1 MFKSLFTFLKSLF
14 TTVEDLTGVVDNAVA
29 FALLHT
35 ESWVDE
41 ALVENQKKVEA
52 LGVDPEYK
60 ATKLAALRKSQQH
73 NS

>member
-14 TTVEDLTGVVDNAVA
+14 TSAEDLTGVLDNGVN

-41 ALVENQKKVEA
+41 ALAENQKKAEA
-52 LGVDPEYK
+52 LNIDQEYK
-60 ATKLAALRKSQQH
+60 AAKLKAIRKSQQH
-73 NS
+73 S

>member
-14 TTVEDLTGVVDNAVA
+14 ATAEDLTGIVDNATN

-41 ALVENQKKVEA
+41 ALAENQRKAEE
-52 LGVDPEYK
+52 LNIDPEYK
-60 ATKLAALRKSQQH
+60 AAKLKSIRKSQQNH
-73 NS
+73 